1 VEVALS
7 NYLGSAKVLRCP
19 SDRKQIYEQT
29 GSSYAWNSL
38 LNGQEAEHLK
48 VFNMD
53 FDPHQI
59 PVMFARG
66 ISQRTGRKEGNQLPL
81 RRRAH
86 QKPAGDGGD
95 EVKTVIE

>member
-1 VEVALS
+1 
-7 NYLGSAKVLRCP
+7 
-19 SDRKQIYEQT
+19 
-29 GSSYAWNSL
+29 

-59 PVMFARG
+59 PVMFDKRHFTTHGAK
-66 ISQRTGRKEGNQLPL
+66 GRESIPL